1 MANFSTHLK
10 ASIITSA
17 PLSSIVLAT
26 HISTLSESLLLFFIG
41 ALSGLLPD
49 LDSDNSTSIQWL
61 FSILGFFLSGSVILL
76 CPLSSL
82 VEMWI
87 VGITI
92 YAFTL
97 YAIKPIFEK
106 LTVHRGTLH
115 SILAVIMFAIIG
127 IILSLLM
134 QQSLNM
140 SLLVGVAI
148 IIGALTHLILDECY
162 SVDLANNTL
171 KSSFGTAMKLI
182 DLRYPLT
189 TFMQVLFVSAAI
201 FYLYPYHT
209 EINSV
214 IILWQVQLDTL
225 TIIPPFMSQWWR

>member
-17 PLSSIVLAT
+17 PLSSIALAT

-61 FSILGFFLSGSVILL
+61 FTILGFFLSGSVILL
-76 CPLSSL
+76 YPLSSL
-82 VEMWI
+82 IEMWV
-87 VGITI
+87 VGMII
-92 YAFTL
+92 YALTL
-97 YAIKPIFEK
+97 YVIKPIFEK
-106 LTVHRGTLH
+106 ITVHRGTLH
-115 SILAVIMFAIIG
+115 SLLAVIMFALIG
-127 IILSLLM
+127 VILSLLM

-140 SLLVGVAI
+140 SLLVGMAI

-182 DLRYPLT
+182 DFRYPLT
-189 TFMQVLFVSAAI
+189 TVMQILFVSAAI
-201 FYLYPYHT
+201 FYLYPHHT

-214 IILWQVQLDTL
+214 ITLWRIQLDNL
-225 TIIPPFMSQWWR
+225 TIIPSFISQW